1 VTLASHV
8 PNEAMAHAFGPA
20 STHRRCF
27 TRRLRGGR
35 EGKRAK
41 RRMEATAGVHV
52 DGQELQELREENRRL
67 REELERWR
75 TSQAREAKALEGAS
89 RTVTRERKTKETDVR
104 VTLNLD
110 GTGKAQNQTGVG
122 FLDHMLDQLASHG
135 LFDVDVTCQGD
146 LWVDDHHTVE
156 DVAITLG
163 QAFKD
168 ALGDKKGIRRFGTFT
183 APLDEALVSV
193 TLDLSGRP
201 HTQFYG
207 YTATSVEKIGGLSTH
222 MVEHFF
228 ESFAS
233 TSMTTLHIQQIN
245 GRNPHHVVEATFK
258 AFARALRMATELDPR
273 NAGVVPSSK
282 GHLTI

>member
-1 VTLASHV
+1 
-8 PNEAMAHAFGPA
+8 MAE
-20 STHRRCF
+20 RRW
-27 TRRLRGGR
+27 
-35 EGKRAK
+35 K
-41 RRMEATAGVHV
+41 ATADVHV
-52 DGQELQELREENRRL
+52 DGREMQELREENRRL
-67 REELERWR
+67 RAELERWK
-75 TSQAREAKALEGAS
+75 TSRGGGEEATASDGAS
-89 RTVTRERKTKETDVR
+89 RTVTRERKTKETEVR

-156 DVAITLG
+156 DVAITFG

-245 GRNPHHVVEATFK
+245 GRNPHHIVEATFK
-258 AFARALRMATELDPR
+258 AFARALRMATEHDPR

>member
-1 VTLASHV
+1 MKQRV
-8 PNEAMAHAFGPA
+8 EA
-20 STHRRCF
+20 STD
-27 TRRLRGGR
+27 
-35 EGKRAK
+35 
-41 RRMEATAGVHV
+41 VQV
-52 DGQELQELREENRRL
+52 DGRELQELREENERL
-67 REELERWR
+67 RRELEQWR
-75 TSQAREAKALEGAS
+75 RTQEGDGQATVRAS
-89 RTVTRERKTKETDVR
+89 RIVTRERKTKETNVK
-104 VTLNLD
+104 VTVNLD
-110 GTGKAQNQTGVG
+110 GTGKAENQTGVG

-135 LFDVDVTCQGD
+135 LFDVEVSCKGD

-233 TSMTTLHIQQIN
+233 TSMTTLHIQQVN
-245 GRNPHHVVEATFK
+245 GRNPHHIVEATFK
-258 AFARALRMATELDPR
+258 AFARALRMATEQDPR

>member
-1 VTLASHV
+1 M
-8 PNEAMAHAFGPA
+8 EHARAPLSSRPTCA
-20 STHRRCF
+20 WRRV
-27 TRRLRGGR
+27 RGGR
-35 EGKRAK
+35 KEKMAE
-41 RRMEATAGVHV
+41 RRWKATADVHV
-52 DGQELQELREENRRL
+52 DGREMQELREENRRL
-67 REELERWR
+67 RAELERWK
-75 TSQAREAKALEGAS
+75 TSRGGGGEATASDGAS
-89 RTVTRERKTKETDVR
+89 RTVTRERKTKETEVR

-245 GRNPHHVVEATFK
+245 GRNPHHIVEATFK
-258 AFARALRMATELDPR
+258 AFARALRMATEHDPR
-273 NAGVVPSSK
+273 NEGVVPSSK

>member
-1 VTLASHV
+1 
-8 PNEAMAHAFGPA
+8 MAHAFASVAAHRAPFSRRVRRGKGGKKMKQRVEA
-20 STHRRCF
+20 STD
-27 TRRLRGGR
+27 
-35 EGKRAK
+35 
-41 RRMEATAGVHV
+41 VQV
-52 DGQELQELREENRRL
+52 DGRELQELREENVRL
-67 REELERWR
+67 RRELEQWR
-75 TSQAREAKALEGAS
+75 RTQEGDGQATERAS
-89 RTVTRERKTKETDVR
+89 RIVTRERKTKETNVR
-104 VTLNLD
+104 VTVNLD
-110 GTGKAQNQTGVG
+110 GTGKAENQTGVG

-135 LFDVDVTCQGD
+135 LFDVEVSCKGD

-233 TSMTTLHIQQIN
+233 TSMTTLHIQQVN
-245 GRNPHHVVEATFK
+245 GRNPHHIVEATFK
-258 AFARALRMATELDPR
+258 AFARALRMATEQDPR